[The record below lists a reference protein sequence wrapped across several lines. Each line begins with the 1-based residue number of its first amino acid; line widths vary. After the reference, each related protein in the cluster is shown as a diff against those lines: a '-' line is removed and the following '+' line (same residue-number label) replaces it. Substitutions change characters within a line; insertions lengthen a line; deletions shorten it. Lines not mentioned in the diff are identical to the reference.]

1 MKISASILLL
11 VLSSSDAFIGPSPSK
26 ATSSL
31 QGSQTWSPDDPQHVN
46 DFAKT
51 YTGGIEASSIMG
63 GRIDVDN
70 AWGNSRK
77 NRLANVGAGHLHP
90 VTRPTAT
97 AAAVNRDYNS
107 PHLVNGGIGGSKL
120 VREPINP
127 DSAFS
132 DTYYQLQGINT
143 RRAAPPP
150 PAAAAA
156 PVVPPP
162 VPEVVENP
170 TVQAAVPMPETVAAP
185 VAEAVGANPNP
196 TFPPQ

>member
-11 VLSSSDAFIGPSPSK
+11 ALGTSDAFISPSPSK
-26 ATSSL
+26 AASCL
-31 QGSQTWSPDDPQHVN
+31 QGSQTWSPDDPLHVN

-77 NRLANVGAGHLHP
+77 NHLANVGAGRLHP
-90 VTRPTAT
+90 VQRP
-97 AAAVNRDYNS
+97 AAENRDYNS

-143 RRAAPPP
+143 RRVAPPPP
-150 PAAAAA
+150 PAAVL

-162 VPEVVENP
+162 PVAEVANP
-170 TVQAAVPMPETVAAP
+170 TVQQGAPVAMPEAVAAAP